1 VAGALAAGVLAA
13 GALVAWTGELNPLAQ
28 ATAQAATIKEI
39 LRAAIR
45 MRSVTSSPWSAPL
58 SFSWTARHRPG
69 CASPGPT
76 GW

>member
-1 VAGALAAGVLAA
+1 LAAGGLAAGVLAA
-13 GALVAWTGELNPLAQ
+13 WTGELNTPAQ

-39 LRAAIR
+39 LNDAIR
-45 MRSVTSSPWSAPL
+45 MRSVTSSPSSAPL
-58 SFSWTARHRPG
+58 SFPLAVRHRPG